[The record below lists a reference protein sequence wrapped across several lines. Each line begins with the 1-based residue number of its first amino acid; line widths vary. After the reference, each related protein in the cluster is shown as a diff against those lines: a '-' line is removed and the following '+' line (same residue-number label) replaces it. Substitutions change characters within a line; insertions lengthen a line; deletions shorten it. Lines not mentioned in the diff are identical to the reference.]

1 MYSEPMKS
9 FTDNYFDLVHN
20 LMFKVAT
27 VAAFVVAVVT
37 FAFKGAR
44 EWYTNGGQE
53 SIALF
58 TMKVLQFIN
67 SLSESLYYSVEET
80 VDKPREV

>member
-1 MYSEPMKS
+1 MKS
-9 FTDNYFDLVHN
+9 FADNYFDSVHS
-20 LMFKVAT
+20 LMLN
-27 VAAFVVAVVT
+27 VAAILGFWVGVVT
-37 FAFKGAR
+37 FFWKGWR

-58 TMKVLQFIN
+58 TMTVLRWIN
-67 SLSESLYYSVEET
+67 SVSESLYYSVEET